1 MTLYNEQDPNEFVRF
16 EDDDQYDDVPVKPAK
31 VAKSAKQAK
40 VAKDSPSKGK
50 KTVSPVVSRYE
61 GWMVSFVDIDNLQA
75 GQTPSWSKSRKDLL
89 PFSLQELQDS
99 VAEQEKRE
107 GNLSHQF
114 SRLCSNQRQIVNR
127 LVADKNSEEQQTN
140 AEWVLLCVKKLHKET
155 RTAFRTYKINDRMR
169 VIMRRQE
176 KPMEV
181 AEPIGHK
188 VVDEN
193 IIDLSIPVK
202 PTKKKEAS
210 PKATKDEKVKGEK
223 KKVNKKPQAAQDK
236 YGEQWQGP
244 DPFLERDPFQ
254 HQHDPFQQPQDPF
267 HQQHDP
273 FQQQHDPFHRQQGPF
288 QQQQGPFQQQQ
299 HQPHHDPFQ
308 QHQQQHVPF
317 QNHQQQHD
325 HFHQQHE
332 QPPHADPFDMHEMS
346 GALPNAD
353 GRIPI
358 PVSGH
363 GHPPEAPMAPQHPHQ
378 HPFQPF
384 VGVRQADPR
393 SDPRQHEPPGFSQPH
408 FSARHRDE
416 SRSRTRQEPERD
428 ERRRSHSRPRRESRS
443 RTRQEPEREP
453 RRDSVDSNK
462 IRRKEARKL
471 ETLKTELLGEVRG
484 EVLGALREAAAE
496 DKVHRW
502 PTGASYPSYP
512 PTASSGQS
520 TRQDDM
526 WSSPPSS
533 DGRRY
538 SHGGSPDTSPE
549 RSERFYPQ
557 REQRPAGSLH
567 RHNSSGYASP
577 RHDDR
582 RYYQDRDRV
591 VRPHNTQRERE
602 RHREDIRARSPKY
615 ISERR
620 EVVDD
625 YPDVQYHRQQQQRR
639 EPKAYVDQRPR
650 VQQRRVTDYPSTLP
664 NADFS
669 GHRRRDSAVDYT
681 DQRVYGDSRERRGGQ
696 RERQPVHRYQ

>member
-1 MTLYNEQDPNEFVRF
+1 MTLYNEQDP
-16 EDDDQYDDVPVKPAK
+16 DDIVGYENYDQYDDVPVKPVK
-31 VAKSAKQAK
+31 VGKSTKQAK
-40 VAKDSPSKGK
+40 VAKDSSPKAK
-50 KTVSPVVSRYE
+50 KTVLPVVSRYE
-61 GWMVSFVDIDNLQA
+61 GWMVSYVDTDNLQP
-75 GQTPSWSKSRKDLL
+75 GQTPSWRMSRKDLL

-99 VAEQEKRE
+99 VAEQEKRD

-114 SRLCSNQRQIVNR
+114 SKLCSNQRQIVNR
-127 LVADKNSEEQQTN
+127 LVADKNSEEQQAN

-176 KPMEV
+176 KPIEV
-181 AEPIGHK
+181 ADPVGQK
-188 VVDEN
+188 VVDDEN

-202 PTKKKEAS
+202 STKKKDAS
-210 PKATKDEKVKGEK
+210 PKADKDGDKKVKGEK
-223 KKVNKKPQAAQDK
+223 KKVNKKPLAAQEH

-244 DPFLERDPFQ
+244 DPFQ
-254 HQHDPFQQPQDPF
+254 QQQDPFQQ
-267 HQQHDP
+267 HHDP
-273 FQQQHDPFHRQQGPF
+273 FQQQQDPFQQQQDPF
-288 QQQQGPFQQQQ
+288 QQQQQGPFQQQQ
-299 HQPHHDPFQ
+299 DPFQ
-308 QHQQQHVPF
+308 QQQDPFGQRQDPFHQPQHQQQ
-317 QNHQQQHD
+317 QQQ
-325 HFHQQHE
+325 QQYQQPRPQQE
-332 QPPHADPFDMHEMS
+332 QPQYAGPYDMHEMS
-346 GALPNAD
+346 GALP
-353 GRIPI
+353 I
-358 PVSGH
+358 PVPDYA
-363 GHPPEAPMAPQHPHQ
+363 HPPEAPMAPKHPHQ

-384 VGVRQADPR
+384 AGVRQADPR
-393 SDPRQHEPPGFSQPH
+393 SDPRQQEPPTFSQPH
-408 FSARHRDE
+408 FSARHRD
-416 SRSRTRQEPERD
+416 D
-428 ERRRSHSRPRRESRS
+428 SRPRTHQEHEREPRRDSRS
-443 RTRQEPEREP
+443 RTRQEPEREERRRSHSRP
-453 RRDSVDSNK
+453 RQEPERETRRDSVDSDK

-512 PTASSGQS
+512 PTTSSGQS
-520 TRQDDM
+520 TRHDDM

-549 RSERFYPQ
+549 RSDRFYPQ
-557 REQRPAGSLH
+557 REQQRPAGSLH
-567 RHNSSGYASP
+567 RRGSSGYASP

-591 VRPHNTQRERE
+591 VRPHNTQRER
-602 RHREDIRARSPKY
+602 HREDTRARSPKY

-639 EPKAYVDQRPR
+639 ESKTYVEQRPR

-664 NADFS
+664 HADFS